1 MQVQQL
7 EKEKKDL
14 AQKLTGVSKRIDHL
28 ERAFRKEE
36 IPLLKKDYERQQ
48 TRDREAHQS
57 AEITRVESSRRQH
70 AEDLAIKSS
79 LARIMGDYLS
89 FRQSTEKES
98 LQAFEEKKA
107 EMARRLEDAKDKRRE
122 ERAYQL
128 QQEAAQKVKREEERA
143 EYERREAGKFIRRN
157 KTRLRYFELLTP
169 FHLFRTSCSRRRS

>member
-48 TRDREAHQS
+48 ARDREAHQS

-79 LARIMGDYLS
+79 LARIMGDYNA
-89 FRQSTEKES
+89 FRQATERES

-107 EMARRLEDAKDKRRE
+107 EMARRLEDAKEKRRE

-128 QQEAAQKVKREEERA
+128 QQEAAQKIKREEERA
-143 EYERREAGKFIRRN
+143 EYERREAGKLSEKKKN
-157 KTRLRYFELLTP
+157 LYPYWLLII
-169 FHLFRTSCSRRRS
+169 FHLCRTSCSRRRS